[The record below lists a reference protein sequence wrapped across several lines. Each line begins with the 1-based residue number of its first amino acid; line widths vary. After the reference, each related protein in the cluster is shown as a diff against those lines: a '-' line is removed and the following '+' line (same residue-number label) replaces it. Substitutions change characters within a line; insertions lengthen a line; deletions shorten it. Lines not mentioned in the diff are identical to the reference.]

1 MHWVLPENVQKH
13 CTLLL
18 SRKGFLPSAA
28 AQTTLEA
35 FFFCGCFS
43 WRLSCR
49 FRPARKVSKERG
61 LYFRMGQMVQN
72 RRHLYVWLERLAP
85 LSLRHWASPA
95 AAAPGFFLGK
105 MLDRKMLNFVTAPA
119 KSAWLFNC
127 IRWEICPSTC
137 TNWAPCERPSQTG
150 TCCQQSSKPKG
161 FLKDATMRADSFLSP
176 FFFPFGVSVA
186 LRQDIKWWRANICQ
200 AARNR
205 LVLLGMALRYFFC
218 FLNLSVTFDWCFAVS
233 LTQGT
238 LQCELRGN
246 FTDT

>member
-1 MHWVLPENVQKH
+1 MYRSTVPYCWAERAFCLQ
-13 CTLLL
+13 LLL
-18 SRKGFLPSAA
+18 KPPWRL
-28 AQTTLEA
+28 

-105 MLDRKMLNFVTAPA
+105 MLDRKMLNFIMAPA
-119 KSAWLFNC
+119 KSAWQFNC

-137 TNWAPCERPSQTG
+137 TNWAPCERPSQAG
-150 TCCQQSSKPKG
+150 TCCQQSSKPKE

-186 LRQDIKWWRANICQ
+186 LRQDVKWWRANICQ

-205 LVLLGMALRYFFC
+205 LVLLGMALRCFFC

-246 FTDT
+246 FTDI